1 MSRYETLLLE
11 LLRRLDEKAD
21 RIAVA
26 LEKMSPPGGQDRE
39 AIERI
44 VDDRVKRMLLDSL
57 PGDLRPAES
66 RKKLADTIR
75 NILTEQV
82 QKLGNSPQKLVG
94 FSPAGFNQILVF
106 VGDNP
111 TEDIMAANPRMS
123 EILRDDDHHV
133 YIWGIKAAAN

>member
-1 MSRYETLLLE
+1 MRQLEKTSEGVIFVSQYETLLLE

-44 VDDRVKRMLLDSL
+44 VDDRVKRMLSDSL

-75 NILTEQV
+75 GILTEQV
-82 QKLGNSPQKLVG
+82 QVSSSQQQP
-94 FSPAGFNQILVF
+94 F
-106 VGDNP
+106 P
-111 TEDIMAANPRMS
+111 TERTPNQGEELHPDEASRRSDTP
-123 EILRDDDHHV
+123 LHP
-133 YIWGIKAAAN
+133 